1 MLAVAAIATVMILPA
16 AMADQVDI
24 HKNLRNIL
32 DRIDDDQT
40 VPAVVR

>member
-1 MLAVAAIATVMILPA
+1 MLAVAAIATAMILPK